1 MMKKKTLNGARPFFN
16 RQREKKARNCCQ
28 VPFLFMMSKTNNW
41 WPLGAILVDNEK
53 KRDLMAI
60 RYLHSSKRGEKAL
73 GGY

>member
-1 MMKKKTLNGARPFFN
+1 
-16 RQREKKARNCCQ
+16 
-28 VPFLFMMSKTNNW
+28 MMSKTNNW
-41 WPLGAILVDNEK
+41 WPLGAILVDNKK